1 MKANRTVFLRRA
13 LMSLLAVCVLSP
25 FSSAMAQESDQ
36 EIMVKGVEL
45 HTAKKYDEALKWHK
59 KLSESSGPLAMVG
72 HYNMGCAYSIKN
84 DADKAFECLNKSVDA
99 GLLDVNQFQNDDDLA
114 NIKEDPRFEKLIARV
129 KNGGKPVE
137 EKKMKAPSIAGSW
150 MIKSGT
156 RSGAEVPQERLTTIS
171 ITDKEVTIPA
181 GPSTF
186 VMSYKL
192 DTSQS
197 PFQIDMK
204 IESGPVPEG
213 MAKGIVK
220 MEGEK
225 MMLCYNGMGG
235 DRPADFKTVEGDNC
249 FYFEMV
255 KEAPKKMTATSLVGA
270 WTIVEGT
277 RGGEQ
282 VAADRMS
289 GDIVFTKDGISMG
302 EGEQAFKMSYVLNLE
317 KSPVEVDM
325 KITDGPAPA
334 GSPAT
339 GIVKMDADGHLLLCY
354 EGMGGARPD
363 AFKSTEDNNWFLFK
377 MKKKK

>member
-1 MKANRTVFLRRA
+1 MKANRTLLLRRA
-13 LMSLLAVCVLSP
+13 LMSLLAVYFLSP
-25 FSSAMAQESDQ
+25 FSSVVAQESDQ
-36 EIMVKGVEL
+36 EIMEKGVEL
-45 HTAKKYDEALKWHK
+45 HIAKKFDEALKWHT
-59 KLSESSGPLAMVG
+59 KLSKSDGPLAMAG
-72 HYNMGCAYSIKN
+72 HYNMACVYSIKK
-84 DADKAFECLNKSVDA
+84 DADKAFECLNKAVDA
-99 GLLDVNQFQNDDDLA
+99 GLLNVNQFQDDDDLA
-114 NIKEDPRFEKLIARV
+114 NIKEDPRFAKLIARV
-129 KNGGKPVE
+129 KNGGEPVE
-137 EKKMKAPSIAGSW
+137 EKKMKARSIAGSW
-150 MIKSGT
+150 IIKSGT
-156 RSGAEVPQERLTTIS
+156 RSGAKVPEDRLTTIS

-192 DTSQS
+192 DTSQL
-197 PFQIDMK
+197 PFRIDMK
-204 IESGPVPEG
+204 IESGPVPDG

-220 MEGEK
+220 LNGEK
-225 MMLCYNGMGG
+225 MLLCYNGMGG
-235 DRPADFKTVEGDNC
+235 DRPTEFKTVAGDNC
-249 FYFEMV
+249 FFFEMA

-277 RGGEQ
+277 RGGEK